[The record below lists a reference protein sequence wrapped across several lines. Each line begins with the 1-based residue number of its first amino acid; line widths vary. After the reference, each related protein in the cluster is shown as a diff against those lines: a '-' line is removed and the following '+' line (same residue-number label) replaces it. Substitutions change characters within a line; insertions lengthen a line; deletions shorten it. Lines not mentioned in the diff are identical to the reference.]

1 MKVTKRSG
9 SVEAYNLDKIHR
21 ILSWATDG
29 LDNVSVSDIEMNA
42 KLNLESNTTTEKIHK
57 SLIRAANNLISLEN
71 SNYQFVAARLLSYW
85 LRKSVWGES
94 EPPRLYDLIVKNVD
108 AGVYDKYVLEQYT
121 EAEIHKIG
129 KLVKHERDE
138 LFTYAGLQQ
147 VVDKYLIKNREN
159 GKIYET
165 PQFVYMLIAMF
176 LFAKYPKETRIDYI
190 KKLYNYFSTFKI
202 NIPTPIISGCR
213 SNIRQFAS
221 CALFDCDDSLDS
233 IFANVNA
240 IGFYSAKRAGIGL
253 NLGKIRPINS
263 HIRLGEVVHT
273 GVLPFAKVFES
284 TVKSTSQN
292 GIRGASANCNMA
304 FWHYEVMDII
314 PLKNNSGT
322 DENRIRKMDYT
333 IQFSQIFYDRL
344 IKNEDITLFSPYE
357 CPELRDS
364 FGMPDFTEKYLARE
378 KDTQLK
384 FRKKIKAKDL
394 IEMLAKER
402 YETGRIYV
410 MNMDNCNSHNPFID
424 RVTMTNLCVEV
435 THPTK
440 PIQHIDDEN
449 AEIGVCILSAI
460 NVVDTKKSEIPD
472 VCEMIV
478 RMLDELIDYQSYPV
492 KAAENFTKNRRSI
505 GVGMTNLASL
515 FAQNKLE
522 YGSLESL
529 QLAHTYMESIQYY
542 LLKASSDLAKEKGP
556 CAKYD
561 RTKYSEGWLP
571 IDTYSKSIDKLG
583 EFKNVLDWES
593 LRATIKETGLRHSTL
608 TCQMPVE
615 SSSVVSN
622 STNGI
627 EPVRNVVSYK
637 KSKTGTLK
645 QIVPLVKM
653 AKYYTSAW
661 DIKSNQTMNNM
672 SAVIQKFMDMSIS
685 TNHYYNPKHYDGG
698 NVPYSV
704 IIKDILHANKMG
716 LKTLYYA
723 NTNDSSDEPS
733 SGCESGSCTI

>member
-1 MKVTKRSG
+1 MLQTLGVQCKICKSSEVGFRLMPDGKGGSKEYFCQKNYRIVITSNGLYKLNKLGLNCHRLKYENLEPQRDAAKFVT
-9 SVEAYNLDKIHR
+9 V
-21 ILSWATDG
+21 
-29 LDNVSVSDIEMNA
+29 VSVSELDGLHDTYCVNEPY
-42 KLNLESNTTTEKIHK
+42 EHK
-57 SLIRAANNLISLEN
+57 A
-71 SNYQFVAARLLSYW
+71 
-85 LRKSVWGES
+85 
-94 EPPRLYDLIVKNVD
+94 
-108 AGVYDKYVLEQYT
+108 
-121 EAEIHKIG
+121 
-129 KLVKHERDE
+129 
-138 LFTYAGLQQ
+138 
-147 VVDKYLIKNREN
+147 
-159 GKIYET
+159 
-165 PQFVYMLIAMF
+165 
-176 LFAKYPKETRIDYI
+176 
-190 KKLYNYFSTFKI
+190 
-202 NIPTPIISGCR
+202 
-213 SNIRQFAS
+213 
-221 CALFDCDDSLDS
+221 
-233 IFANVNA
+233 
-240 IGFYSAKRAGIGL
+240 
-253 NLGKIRPINS
+253 
-263 HIRLGEVVHT
+263 
-273 GVLPFAKVFES
+273 VF
-284 TVKSTSQN
+284 N
-292 GIRGASANCNMA
+292 GI
-304 FWHYEVMDII
+304 
-314 PLKNNSGT
+314 L
-322 DENRIRKMDYT
+322 
-333 IQFSQIFYDRL
+333 
-344 IKNEDITLFSPYE
+344 
-357 CPELRDS
+357 
-364 FGMPDFTEKYLARE
+364 
-378 KDTQLK
+378 
-384 FRKKIKAKDL
+384 
-394 IEMLAKER
+394 
-402 YETGRIYV
+402 TG
-410 MNMDNCNSHNPFID
+410 N
-424 RVTMTNLCVEV
+424 CVEV

-583 EFKNVLDWES
+583 EFKNILDWES

-685 TNHYYNPKHYDGG
+685 TNHYYNPTHYDGG